1 MTRPWRRCLRA
12 FQKNAFLLQIL
23 LLAVLTKKIQ
33 YPHTINFLILKSP
46 TWATCSD
53 RNTRSVNIP
62 NERTSKHCPS
72 SSPISCLGHCKSHI
86 AIDFYA
92 TAEYYLSLTS
102 HSWGHTNY
110 DAANTSFTT
119 IDVAAIYF
127 HSSTT
132 WITSIG
138 MLRINS
144 KVSVT
149 NLRAVVDNH
158 L

>member
-72 SSPISCLGHCKSHI
+72 SSPLSPLVSASPTLQLIVMLLLNI
-86 AIDFYA
+86 I
-92 TAEYYLSLTS
+92 SLTS